1 MAKIG
6 SLSTSLTLE
15 SQSFVV
21 GLRRASDQAA
31 ASGKQ
36 ITGHLE
42 NIRSKALGMAAVL
55 GAGFGAHQIKQ
66 SLDYAASLGETAQQL
81 GVTAKELQEY
91 RFIATQVGITQEDMD
106 GGLAKLT
113 KTLGAAKT
121 SAEAQS
127 ATFRKLGIDTRDA
140 GGVIKT
146 AGNIFPEIADKI
158 AAIKDPA
165 ERASVEIAL
174 FGRSGQKLDNILTLG
189 AKGIKDYKDEAHRLG
204 VVLSDDLIKKADDAA
219 DKMATLNQ
227 QLTANISKAVSENA
241 NAILNIAGAIQT
253 AVVAA
258 VNFIN
263 TYPKFTAALAGA
275 AIGARYGV
283 PGAVAGAGLGFFSG
297 QVGERASA
305 DSNMDVGF
313 RKQQLASARAELA
326 QRQKAQNDPGA
337 LFSIR
342 RSSAD
347 GGSLQSQQAEVKRQE
362 QLMASSLASAAVA
375 KVKPL
380 GVPEL
385 DVSDFNRSGGGGGGG
400 RRRGGGGSGAKGPS
414 AADQQDAYNEAMD
427 RLLSDELRNRQSLA
441 KSAEESAV
449 LELQRVDLEKA
460 HYASAVNKDVADKKI
475 TAVDAI
481 FLHLKN
487 AQNADQQKA
496 IIKQELGQ
504 VLLDQQTEYMREG
517 LDQEATLLSIRESM
531 AKTNTERRKIQLA
544 LLELEIEEKGAA
556 ARRLI
561 NSGDDAKAAQGRQQL
576 EGLADY
582 RAGKEK
588 SIEQGTMTP
597 LQQYLDTIPKT
608 QDEINE
614 RFNKIAADGLS
625 SFNEGLV
632 AAGTNLIGLKGLAG
646 SLFNQLI
653 SDLLRFQIQAA
664 TKSIFGDGGGFLS
677 GLGGLFGGGG
687 TAMSAGF
694 NASFDAT
701 FAHRLPGLA
710 VGGDIL
716 IGGNSGIDKNVLS
729 INGRP
734 TAMVGRGEVIS
745 VTPTNDNRASKG
757 RTEVHVVPSPYFD
770 VRVTEIAAP
779 MSINAA
785 QAGSMGAQKAI
796 ASRQKRSIR

>member
-1 MAKIG
+1 M
-6 SLSTSLTLE
+6 
-15 SQSFVV
+15 
-21 GLRRASDQAA
+21 
-31 ASGKQ
+31 
-36 ITGHLE
+36 
-42 NIRSKALGMAAVL
+42 

-106 GGLAKLT
+106 GGLSKLT
-113 KTLGAAKT
+113 KSLGQAQTGASKQ
-121 SAEAQS
+121 AEA
-127 ATFRKLGIDTRDA
+127 FDKLGISLRSSNGDL
-140 GGVIKT
+140 KT
-146 AGNIFPEIADKI
+146 AGDALPEIAEKLKGI
-158 AAIKDPA
+158 ESPA
-165 ERASVEIAL
+165 QRASIEIAL
-174 FGRSGQKLDNILTLG
+174 FGKTGQKLDNILTMG
-189 AKGIKDYKDEAHRLG
+189 AKGIKEYRDEAHRLG

-347 GGSLQSQQAEVKRQE
+347 GGNLQSQQAEVKRQE
-362 QLMASSLASAAVA
+362 QLMATALASAAVA
-375 KVKPL
+375 QNKPL
-380 GVPEL
+380 GVPTL
-385 DVSDFNRSGGGGGGG
+385 DVSDFNRSGTNS
-400 RRRGGGGSGAKGPS
+400 RRSARTGNKDSGPS

-441 KSAEESAV
+441 KSAEESAA

-460 HYASAVNKDVADKKI
+460 HYESALNKDVADKKI
-475 TAVDAI
+475 TEADAI
-481 FLHLKN
+481 SLRLKN
-487 AQNADQQKA
+487 AENVDQEKA

-561 NSGDDAKAAQGRQQL
+561 NTGNEKEIAEGRQQL

-664 TKSIFGDGGGFLS
+664 TRSIFGDGGGFLS

-701 FAHRLPGLA
+701 FAKPLPGLA

>member
-106 GGLAKLT
+106 SGLSKLT
-113 KTLGAAKT
+113 KSLGQAQTGASKQ
-121 SAEAQS
+121 AEA
-127 ATFRKLGIDTRDA
+127 FDKLGISLRSSNGDL
-140 GGVIKT
+140 KT
-146 AGNIFPEIADKI
+146 AGDALPEIAEKLKGI
-158 AAIKDPA
+158 ESPA
-165 ERASVEIAL
+165 QRASIEIAL
-174 FGRSGQKLDNILTLG
+174 FGKTGQKLDNILTMG
-189 AKGIKDYKDEAHRLG
+189 AKGIKEYRDEAHRLG

-305 DSNMDVGF
+305 DSNMDVAF

-347 GGSLQSQQAEVKRQE
+347 GGGLQSQQAEVKRQE

-375 KVKPL
+375 KIKPL

-385 DVSDFNRSGGGGGGG
+385 DVSDFNRSGGGGS
-400 RRRGGGGSGAKGPS
+400 RRKSGGGGGAKGPS

-441 KSAEESAV
+441 KSAEESAA

-460 HYASAVNKDVADKKI
+460 HYESALIKDVADKKI
-475 TAVDAI
+475 TEADAI
-481 FLHLKN
+481 SLRLKN
-487 AQNADQQKA
+487 AENVDQQKA

-561 NSGDDAKAAQGRQQL
+561 NSGDEAKAAQGRQQL
-576 EGLADY
+576 EGLEAY

-653 SDLLRFQIQAA
+653 SDLIRFQIQSA
-664 TKSIFGDGGGFLS
+664 TRSIFGEGGGFLS

-701 FAHRLPGLA
+701 FASRIPGLA

>member
-36 ITGHLE
+36 ITGHLDR
-42 NIRSKALGMAAVL
+42 IRATAIGMSAALGVGFAAQ
-55 GAGFGAHQIKQ
+55 QIKK
-66 SLDYAASLGETAQQL
+66 SLDYAAGLAEVAQQV

-91 RFIATQVGITQEDMD
+91 RFIATQVGITQEEMD

-140 GGVIKT
+140 GGEIKT
-146 AGNIFPEIADKI
+146 AGNILPEIADKI

-174 FGRSGQKLDNILTLG
+174 FGKTGQKLDTILTLG
-189 AKGIKDYKDEAHRLG
+189 AKGIQDYKDEAHRLG
-204 VVLSDDLIKKADDAA
+204 MVLSDDLISSADEAA
-219 DKMATLNQ
+219 DKMAKLNM
-227 QLTANISKAVSENA
+227 QLTTNISKAVLENTSA
-241 NAILNIAGAIQT
+241 ISSLVDGLVELINYGGKAITMLVNLNRAINNGDNPLQRAENMVNYLYRGVQRNRIEGGNTSNAPQT
-253 AVVAA
+253 APKVLSGAD
-258 VNFIN
+258 NIN
-263 TYPKFTAALAGA
+263 KYLASVGA
-275 AIGARYGV
+275 A
-283 PGAVAGAGLGFFSG
+283 PMAG
-297 QVGERASA
+297 GEP
-305 DSNMDVGF
+305 DV
-313 RKQQLASARAELA
+313 KT
-326 QRQKAQNDPGA
+326 P
-337 LFSIR
+337 
-342 RSSAD
+342 
-347 GGSLQSQQAEVKRQE
+347 
-362 QLMASSLASAAVA
+362 
-375 KVKPL
+375 P
-380 GVPEL
+380 L
-385 DVSDFNRSGGGGGGG
+385 DVSNFNGRSGGGGS
-400 RRRGGGGSGAKGPS
+400 RRKSGGGGGTKGPS

-441 KSAEESAV
+441 KSAEESAA
-449 LELQRVDLEKA
+449 LELQRVDLERA
-460 HYASAVNKDVADKKI
+460 HYESALNKDVADKKI
-475 TAVDAI
+475 TEADAI
-481 FLHLKN
+481 SLRLKN
-487 AQNADQQKA
+487 AENVDQQKA

-664 TKSIFGDGGGFLS
+664 TRSIFGDGGGFLS

-779 MSINAA
+779 MSITAA